1 MIVAVG
7 SVPGLRENA
16 TPDED
21 HKSSDQEAARMAIHE
36 RMNQVREHLDS
47 IDSDLEAL
55 RRIEEEAGKA

>member
-1 MIVAVG
+1 M
-7 SVPGLRENA
+7 PGLRENA